1 MCTLYYNH
9 LHSIP
14 TLYLKIFQN
23 LCMNQIQITENYK
36 QENEEVA
43 NIVTEKYNRIIL
55 QGIMNYPK
63 SARDISA
70 EYDIPLSTVYRRIAA
85 LLDKKLLIT
94 TGIISEDGK
103 KYFLYQS
110 KAKKF
115 SIHFDQDTFQIELVP
130 NHK

>member
-1 MCTLYYNH
+1 
-9 LHSIP
+9 
-14 TLYLKIFQN
+14 
-23 LCMNQIQITENYK
+23 MNQIQITENYK

-94 TGIISEDGK
+94 TGIISEAGK

-110 KAKKF
+110 KVKKF
-115 SIHFDQDTFQIELVP
+115 SIHLDQDTFQIELVP